1 MSVSRLAPEEVERTA
16 RAHKRWGVAFGRR
29 FFVVLIA
36 GFGWIVPALADV
48 RFVYAMLLWDA
59 LLLVAWVADLRHL
72 PEPTLIRVRRS
83 WLAPPA
89 LATSSTIRLT
99 LFNDAPVRL
108 RVALLDAVPSQL
120 REAPAALSVDAPAGV
135 DVETEYAIR
144 PRERG
149 ETPVGDV
156 YLRYQSV
163 WGIAERWARADLAQT
178 VVTYPNFDEA
188 KRESLFL
195 VRSRQ
200 IDVER
205 RSRRLRGAGR
215 FFDSL
220 REHQPGDELRDVCWT
235 ATARR
240 GKLVTR
246 LYQIE
251 RSQPIWI
258 VLDTGRLMR
267 ARMEEHAKLDRA
279 VNAALTV
286 AQVALLSGDRVGLLA
301 YGRQIK
307 QRLAPSRGAAHLRR
321 IVDDLARVRTEESE
335 ANHVAA
341 AARLALDQRR
351 RSLIIWITDVP
362 DVAVTPEVVI
372 AAMQLAR
379 RHLVL
384 FVMIGHRELQ
394 HVAGRRPDTV
404 DEMYESTAAAEVAQR
419 RDLLL
424 HQLEARGALALE
436 VSANLSPALVNAYLD
451 VKQQNR
457 L

>member
-1 MSVSRLAPEEVERTA
+1 MIGSPLAPAAVERAA
-16 RAHKRWGVAFGRR
+16 RAHSRWGVAFGRR
-29 FFVVLIA
+29 FFVILVA
-36 GFGWIVPALADV
+36 GFAWVLPALVDA

-59 LLLVAWVADLRHL
+59 LLLVAWVADAATL
-72 PEPTLIRVRRS
+72 PAPGLIRVRRA

-89 LATSSTIRLT
+89 LATPSPVRVT
-99 LFNDAPVRL
+99 LFNDGPSLL
-108 RVALLDAVPSQL
+108 RIALVDTVPHQL
-120 REAPAALSVDAPAGV
+120 RSTPASLSIAAPPHFDV
-135 DVETEYAIR
+135 DVEYGIE

-149 ETPVGDV
+149 ETPVGDA
-156 YLRYQSV
+156 YLRYQSR

-178 VVTYPNFDEA
+178 IVTYPNFDEA
-188 KRESLFL
+188 RRESLFL

-205 RSRRLRGAGR
+205 KSRRVRGAGR
-215 FFDSL
+215 FFESL

-251 RSQPIWI
+251 RSQPIWV

-267 ARMEEHAKLDRA
+267 ARMENHTKLDRA

-301 YGRQIK
+301 YGRRIK

-321 IVDDLARVRTEESE
+321 MVDDLARVRAEDSE

-362 DVAVTPEVVI
+362 DVAVTPDVVTS
-372 AAMQLAR
+372 AMQLTA

-384 FVMIGHRELQ
+384 FVMMGHQDLQ
-394 HVAGRRPDTV
+394 RVAVRRPATV
-404 DEMYESTAAAEVAQR
+404 DEMYETAAASEVTQR

-424 HQLEARGALALE
+424 HRLEARGALALE